1 MAQPPV
7 IEGTWQEIAKHAK
20 EFQHGQR
27 FRLVPLPPVEESPA
41 LNKPGEMIRK
51 GMFPQLRDLT
61 EEDFKAAEWHGENME
76 F

>member
-1 MAQPPV
+1 MAQPQV
-7 IEGTWQEIAKHAK
+7 IEGTWEEIAEHAH
-20 EFQHGQR
+20 EFQGGQR
-27 FRLVPLPPVEESPA
+27 FRLVPLPSASEKPI

-61 EEDFKAAEWHGENME
+61 EEDFKAAEWRGEDTN